1 LNFSAG
7 LWQGFT
13 QGRKVRKARK
23 EGQSETALFPLR
35 SLRPLRLGVKPS
47 GAAAWYH
54 SFREFKL
61 YHYPTEGTF

>member
-1 LNFSAG
+1 LNLSAG

-13 QGRKVRKARK
+13 QGRKVRK
-23 EGQSETALFPLR
+23 EGQSEAALFPLR
-35 SLRPLRLGVKPS
+35 SLRTLRLGVKPS

-61 YHYPTEGTF
+61 YHYPTEGAFWGP